1 MARLFRLM
9 VLGCLLWGTAAGAL
23 AFDQEHAAWT
33 RLLEKNVRWDT
44 GGGATAVDYRAL
56 QAQRPALD
64 AYLVE
69 LAAVPADEFARWPWP
84 QRQAFLIN
92 AYNAGTVS
100 LVLTGHPDI
109 ESIRDLG
116 GLLRN
121 PWRKAFVPL
130 LGKTRSLDEIEHK
143 LLRGDPDYRDP
154 RIHFAVNCASIG
166 CPALR
171 PEAFTAQGLE
181 LQLADQT
188 RRFLSDRSRNRY
200 LAERRRF
207 EVSPIFDW
215 YDEDFAA
222 GGGAKRFLLAQHAAL
237 GIDTAGLR
245 GVKVESLS
253 VAFTPY
259 DWSLNQ

>member
-1 MARLFRLM
+1 MGRVFKL
-9 VLGCLLWGTAAGAL
+9 CLLACLFWGSAGTAQ
-23 AFDQEHAAWT
+23 AFDHEHAAWT
-33 RLLEKNVRWDT
+33 RLLATSVHWDT
-44 GGGATAVDYRAL
+44 AGGASTVDYGAL

-64 AYLVE
+64 DYLAE
-69 LAAVPADEFARWPWP
+69 LATVPVDEFARWPWP

-92 AYNAGTVS
+92 AYNAATVS
-100 LVLTGHPDI
+100 LVLTGHPGID
-109 ESIRDLG
+109 SIRDLG

-130 LGKTRSLDEIEHK
+130 FGKTRSLDQIEHE

-181 LQLADQT
+181 TQLADQT

-200 LAERRRF
+200 LAQRRRF
-207 EVSPIFDW
+207 EVSPLFDW
-215 YDEDFAA
+215 YAEDFAA
-222 GGGAKRFLLAQHAAL
+222 GGGVTRFLLAQHAAL
-237 GIDTAGLR
+237 GIDTAALR

-253 VAFTPY
+253 VAFTSY
-259 DWSLNQ
+259 DWNLNQ

>member
-116 GLLRN
+116 RGGTVDDQRFE
-121 PWRKAFVPL
+121 R
-130 LGKTRSLDEIEHK
+130 
-143 LLRGDPDYRDP
+143 LRGRGL
-154 RIHFAVNCASIG
+154 RAQTIQAVGNVG
-166 CPALR
+166 R
-171 PEAFTAQGLE
+171 PVMG
-181 LQLADQT
+181 ADANGD
-188 RRFLSDRSRNRY
+188 L
-200 LAERRRF
+200 
-207 EVSPIFDW
+207 
-215 YDEDFAA
+215 
-222 GGGAKRFLLAQHAAL
+222 HAAH
-237 GIDTAGLR
+237 IRCAC
-245 GVKVESLS
+245 
-253 VAFTPY
+253 
-259 DWSLNQ
+259 